1 MDAPAVDATLI
12 SSVIAATLVAG
23 TPLIIVAIGELV
35 TERAGVLN
43 LGAEGMMS
51 VGAVAAF
58 AAAHA
63 GLGPW
68 TAALAGMAASAAAAL
83 LFGYVTLTML
93 ANQVASGLALAI
105 FGVGL
110 AAFFGKPYESAPL
123 PAVPTVAIP
132 LLADIPLVGPALFNQ
147 QALVYASWLLVAGT
161 AWFLDRSRGGLV
173 LRAVGESPSA
183 AHAVGYP
190 VIAIRY
196 AAVAFGGAM
205 AGLGGA
211 FMSVFYT
218 PLWAEGMVA
227 GRGWIALALVVFATW
242 RPLRVML
249 GAYLFGGVL
258 VSQLF
263 VQGSGLRIEV
273 PAQWLSML
281 PYLATI
287 VVLVLISRNP
297 ATIRLNSPASLGQP
311 FRPDR

>member
-1 MDAPAVDATLI
+1 MDSSLI
-12 SSVIAATLVAG
+12 ASIIAATLVAG
-23 TPLIIVAIGELV
+23 TPLIIVAIGELI
-35 TERAGVLN
+35 TERSGVLN

-63 GLGPW
+63 GMGPW
-68 TAALAGMAASAAAAL
+68 TAALVGMAASMAMAL
-83 LFGYVTLTML
+83 LFGYITLTMQ

-123 PAVPTVAIP
+123 VAVQPLRIP
-132 LLADIPLVGPALFNQ
+132 VLADIPLIGPALFNQ
-147 QALVYASWLLVAGT
+147 QALVYVSWALVGGT
-161 AWFLDRSRGGLV
+161 AWFLQRSRGGLV

-183 AHAVGYP
+183 AHAVGFP
-190 VIAIRY
+190 VLAIRY

-211 FMSVFYT
+211 FLSVFYT

-242 RPLRVML
+242 RPLRVMV

-263 VQGSGLRIEV
+263 VQGSGLQLEI
-273 PAQWLSML
+273 PAQWLSAL
-281 PYLATI
+281 PYVATI
-287 VVLVLISRNP
+287 VVLVLISRNR
-297 ATIRLNSPASLGQP
+297 ATIRLNSPASLGQA

>member
-1 MDAPAVDATLI
+1 MDTSLI
-12 SSVIAATLVAG
+12 ASVIAATLVAG
-23 TPLIIVAIGELV
+23 TPLIIVAVGELV

-43 LGAEGMMS
+43 LGAEGMMA
-51 VGAVAAF
+51 VGAVAGF

-63 GLGPW
+63 GANPW
-68 TAALAGMAASAAAAL
+68 LAAAMGMGAGAAMAL
-83 LFGYVTLTML
+83 LFGYLALTMQ

-110 AAFFGKPYESAPL
+110 AAFFGKPYESSPL
-123 PAVPTVAIP
+123 PAVPPLRIPGLADLP
-132 LLADIPLVGPALFNQ
+132 LLGTALFNQ
-147 QALVYASWLLVAGT
+147 QALVYVSWLLVAGT
-161 AWFLDRSRGGLV
+161 AWFLARSRAGLV

-183 AHAVGYP
+183 AHSVGYP

-211 FMSVFYT
+211 FLSVFYT
-218 PLWAEGMVA
+218 PLWSEGMVA

-263 VQGSGLRIEV
+263 VQGAGLRIEI
-273 PAQWLSML
+273 PAQLLSSL

-287 VVLVLISRNP
+287 GVLVLISRNP
-297 ATIRLNSPASLGQP
+297 ETIRLNSPASLGRP

>member
-1 MDAPAVDATLI
+1 MDTSLI
-12 SSVIAATLVAG
+12 ASVIAATLVAG

-43 LGAEGMMS
+43 LGAEGMMA
-51 VGAVAAF
+51 VGAVAGF

-63 GLGPW
+63 GAHPSL
-68 TAALAGMAASAAAAL
+68 AALMGMAAGAAMAL
-83 LFGYVTLTML
+83 LFGYLAL
-93 ANQVASGLALAI
+93 SLQANQVASGLALAI

-110 AAFFGKPYESAPL
+110 AAFFGKSYESAPL
-123 PAVPTVAIP
+123 PAVPPLRIP
-132 LLADIPLVGPALFNQ
+132 GLADLPLIGPALFNQ
-147 QALVYASWLLVAGT
+147 QVLVYVSWLLVGGT
-161 AWFLDRSRGGLV
+161 AWFLGRSRAGLV
-173 LRAVGESPSA
+173 LRAVGESPAA

-211 FMSVFYT
+211 FLSVFYT
-218 PLWAEGMVA
+218 PLWSEGMVA

-263 VQGSGLRIEV
+263 VQGAGLRIEV
-273 PAQWLSML
+273 PAQLLSAL

-287 VVLVLISRNP
+287 GVLVLISRNP
-297 ATIRLNSPASLGQP
+297 ATIRLNSPASLGRA

>member
-1 MDAPAVDATLI
+1 VDASLI
-12 SSVIAATLVAG
+12 ASVIAATLVAG

-35 TERAGVLN
+35 AERSGVLN
-43 LGAEGMMS
+43 LSAEGMMA

-63 GLGPW
+63 GVSPW
-68 TAALAGMAASAAAAL
+68 TAALVGMAAGAAMGL
-83 LFGYVTLTML
+83 LFGYLTLTMQ

-123 PAVPTVAIP
+123 GTVAPLRIP
-132 LLADIPLVGPALFNQ
+132 LLADLPLVGPALFNQ
-147 QALVYASWLLVAGT
+147 QALVYVSWALVVGV
-161 AWFLDRSRGGLV
+161 AWFLDRSRPGLV

-190 VIAIRY
+190 VILIRY

-211 FMSVFYT
+211 FLSVFYT
-218 PLWAEGMVA
+218 PLWSEGMVA

-263 VQGSGLRIEV
+263 LQGSGLRIEI
-273 PAQWLSML
+273 PAQLLSAL

-287 VVLVLISRNP
+287 GVLVLISRDQ
-297 ATIRLNSPASLGQP
+297 AAVRLSTPASLGQS
-311 FRPDR
+311 FRPER

>member
-1 MDAPAVDATLI
+1 MDTSLI
-12 SSVIAATLVAG
+12 ASVIAATLVAG
-23 TPLIIVAIGELV
+23 TPLIIVAVGELV

-43 LGAEGMMS
+43 LGAEGMMA
-51 VGAVAAF
+51 VGAVAGF

-63 GLGPW
+63 GANPW
-68 TAALAGMAASAAAAL
+68 LAATMGMAAGAAMAL
-83 LFGYVTLTML
+83 LFGYLALTMQ

-110 AAFFGKPYESAPL
+110 AAFFGKSYESAPL
-123 PAVPTVAIP
+123 PAVTPLRIP
-132 LLADIPLVGPALFNQ
+132 GLADLPLIGPALFNQ
-147 QALVYASWLLVAGT
+147 QALVYVSWMLVAGT
-161 AWFLDRSRGGLV
+161 AWFLDRSRAGLV

-211 FMSVFYT
+211 FLSVFYT
-218 PLWAEGMVA
+218 PLWSEGMVA

-249 GAYLFGGVL
+249 GAYLFGGVM

-263 VQGSGLRIEV
+263 VQGAGLRIEI
-273 PAQWLSML
+273 PAQLLSAL

-287 VVLVLISRNP
+287 GVLALISRNP
-297 ATIRLNSPASLGQP
+297 ATIRLNSPASLGRA

>member
-1 MDAPAVDATLI
+1 MEGVVMDASLI
-12 SSVIAATLVAG
+12 PSIVAATLVAG
-23 TPLIIVAIGELV
+23 TPLIIVASGELV
-35 TERAGVLN
+35 AERAGVLN
-43 LGAEGMMS
+43 LGAEGMMA

-58 AAAHA
+58 AAAHGGA
-63 GLGPW
+63 SPW
-68 TAALAGMAASAAAAL
+68 SAALTGMAAGCAMAL
-83 LFGYVTLTML
+83 LFGCLTLTMQ
-93 ANQVASGLALAI
+93 ANQVAAGLALAI

-110 AAFFGKPYESAPL
+110 SAFFGKSYESAPL
-123 PAVPTVAIP
+123 TAVPPLRIP
-132 LLADIPLVGPALFNQ
+132 VLADVPFVGPALFNQ
-147 QALVYASWLLVAGT
+147 PALVYVSWALVAGI
-161 AWFLDRSRGGLV
+161 AWFLDRSRPGLV

-211 FMSVFYT
+211 FLSVFYT

-242 RPLRVML
+242 RPWRVML
-249 GAYLFGGVL
+249 GAYLFGGVM

-263 VQGSGLRIEV
+263 VQGSGLRIEL
-273 PAQWLSML
+273 PAQWLSAL
-281 PYLATI
+281 PYVATI
-287 VVLVLISRNP
+287 AVLVLISRNR

-311 FRPDR
+311 YRPER